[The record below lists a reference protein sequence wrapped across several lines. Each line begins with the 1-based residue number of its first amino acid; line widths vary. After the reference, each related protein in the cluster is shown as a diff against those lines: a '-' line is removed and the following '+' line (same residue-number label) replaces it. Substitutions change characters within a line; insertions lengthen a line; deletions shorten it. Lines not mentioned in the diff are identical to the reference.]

1 MSLPKPDMHI
11 RIDSVADAK
20 LEMLA
25 EVAGV
30 PKTTLAAQIIEES
43 VLGKAHVLTVA
54 ARKLARMGFDGME
67 RE

>member
-1 MSLPKPDMHI
+1 MSLPKPDMHV
-11 RIDSVADAK
+11 RIDPVADAK

-30 PKTTLAAQIIEES
+30 PKTTLASQYLEEMI
-43 VLGKAHVLTVA
+43 LGKAHVLTVA

-67 RE
+67 RD